1 VRIQYLSLLLILLL
15 LSIWCDCFGQRRPT
29 PPARA
34 AGGFTLFGDVE
45 ISGTENSEIKIVTFD
60 LLLYARSGTLLDRQ
74 KVGSKGRYR
83 FLNVPEGDYDL
94 VVEFENSEVARLP
107 IRLVGNP
114 TDFRQD
120 VAMEWKAGP
129 VHKKTVNPGVVSVED
144 TYDRKAINQSRF
156 EKAQV
161 AIDNKENEKALALLQ
176 EVVADDP
183 QDFQAWAELG
193 TVYLAKKDLA
203 QAEASYLR
211 STSVRPKFF
220 LALLN
225 LGRVRLMQ
233 AEYATAITP
242 LEQAVFV
249 RPKSADANYFLGEGY
264 LQIKK
269 GSLAVGYLNEAIKI
283 DPVGMAQAH
292 LRLATLYNA
301 AGMKDKAASEYE
313 QFLTKVPDY
322 KDKKKLQ
329 EYISANKK
337 P

>member
-1 VRIQYLSLLLILLL
+1 LL
-15 LSIWCDCFGQRRPT
+15 
-29 PPARA
+29 
-34 AGGFTLFGDVE
+34 GDVDV
-45 ISGTENSEIKIVTFD
+45 SGTENSDVKAATFD
-60 LLLYARSGTLLDRQ
+60 LVLYTRSGVVIDRQ

-83 FLNVPEGDYDL
+83 FLNVPAGDYEL
-94 VVEFENSEVARLP
+94 VFEFENAEVARLP
-107 IRLVGNP
+107 IRLVGTP

-120 VAMEWKAGP
+120 VTLEWRSGP
-129 VHKKTVNPGVVSVED
+129 PHRKFGKPGVISVED
-144 TYDRKAINQSRF
+144 NYERKPANQNRF

-161 AIDNKENEKALALLQ
+161 AIDNKEHDKALVLLQ

-193 TVYLAKKDLA
+193 TVYLAKKDLGN
-203 QAEASYLR
+203 AEASYLR
-211 STSVRPKFF
+211 STEVRPKFF

-242 LEQAVFV
+242 LEQAVTV
-249 RPKSADANYFLGEGY
+249 RPLSADANYFLGEAY

-301 AGMKDKAASEYE
+301 AGMKDKAAIEYE
-313 QFLTKVPDY
+313 QFLKKVPDY

-329 EYISANKK
+329 EYIAANKK

>member
-1 VRIQYLSLLLILLL
+1 M
-15 LSIWCDCFGQRRPT
+15 WCESEGQRRPN

-45 ISGTENSEIKIVTFD
+45 ISGTENSEVKIVTFD
-60 LLLYARSGTLLDRQ
+60 LLLYSRSGTLLDRQ
-74 KVGSKGRYR
+74 KVASKGRYW

-94 VVEFENSEVARLP
+94 VFEFENAEVARMP
-107 IRLVGNP
+107 IRMAGIP

-120 VAMEWKAGP
+120 VSLEWKSGP
-129 VHKKTVNPGVVSVED
+129 INKKTVNPGVISVED
-144 TYDRKAINQSRF
+144 TYERKPINQSRF
-156 EKAQV
+156 QKAQA
-161 AIDNKENEKALALLQ
+161 AIDSKENEKALALLQ
-176 EVVADDP
+176 EVVADDS

-211 STSVRPKFF
+211 STSVRPTFF

-225 LGRVRLMQ
+225 LGRVRLME

-242 LEQAVFV
+242 LEQAVSL
-249 RPKSADANYFLGEGY
+249 RPQSADANYFLGEGY

>member
-1 VRIQYLSLLLILLL
+1 MNGTAV
-15 LSIWCDCFGQRRPT
+15 
-29 PPARA
+29 RA
-34 AGGFTLFGDVE
+34 AR
-45 ISGTENSEIKIVTFD
+45 NARIK
-60 LLLYARSGTLLDRQ
+60 
-74 KVGSKGRYR
+74 
-83 FLNVPEGDYDL
+83 
-94 VVEFENSEVARLP
+94 
-107 IRLVGNP
+107 
-114 TDFRQD
+114 TDS
-120 VAMEWKAGP
+120 AA
-129 VHKKTVNPGVVSVED
+129 
-144 TYDRKAINQSRF
+144 
-156 EKAQV
+156 
-161 AIDNKENEKALALLQ
+161 
-176 EVVADDP
+176 
-183 QDFQAWAELG
+183 
-193 TVYLAKKDLA
+193 
-203 QAEASYLR
+203 
-211 STSVRPKFF
+211 
-220 LALLN
+220 
-225 LGRVRLMQ
+225 
-233 AEYATAITP
+233 YATAITP